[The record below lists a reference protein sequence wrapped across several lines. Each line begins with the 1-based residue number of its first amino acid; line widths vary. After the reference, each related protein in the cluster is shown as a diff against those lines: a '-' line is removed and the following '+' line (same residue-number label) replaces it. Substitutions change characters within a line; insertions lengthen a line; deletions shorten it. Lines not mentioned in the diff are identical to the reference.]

1 MPQLV
6 VEVPWTTCRS
16 ISYSSPRRVLTG
28 RTGDRRRSF
37 SGRRRNPGAEGG
49 RLADT
54 SGGAFAHLHCHSE
67 YSMLDGASRIGDLIS
82 FARDQGMPGLALTDH
97 GVMYGAV
104 KFYKEAKDA
113 GIKPLMGCEVYV
125 TADRNDRSR
134 APYYHLTLIARTAE
148 GYKNLMKLSTC
159 GFLEGFYYKPR
170 VDIEMLRK
178 YGRGIICLSGCLS
191 AEVPTMILEGRSEEA
206 RKLVLQYAEIF
217 DDVYL
222 EMQDHLEIPD
232 QRRVN
237 EGLIRLHAETGLD
250 LVATNDSHYTTRN
263 DARMHDVLLCIG
275 TGKFFNDQN
284 RMRFSGQEFYVKPAE
299 EMAALFPNH
308 PEALENT
315 IKVVES
321 VEDVGIELGKTRLPN
336 FPKPEGCTADQYLRE
351 QCERGLARRYGGRAK
366 SREVLSRLEF
376 ELETIGKMGFAD
388 YFLIV
393 WDFVKYAKDRKI
405 AVGPGRGSAAGSIV
419 AYALEITDLDPL
431 GYSLLFERFLN
442 PDRINMPD
450 VDIDF
455 SVSGRSE
462 VMRYVTDK
470 YGGHEHV
477 AQIIK
482 FGTIGAKAAIRDS
495 GRIYQ
500 YPYSDTDRL
509 AKFIPDKPVGTT
521 LRDVLS
527 PEDGSY
533 VAGEKHPGA
542 AREIIQFVEQDED
555 AKQVL
560 DTAFEIEGFARHA
573 GTHAA
578 GVVISEE
585 PLTDIVPLQRITKD
599 ENSVMV
605 QHPMGDVEALGL
617 LKVDF
622 LGLRNLDVIEETLK
636 IVREATGEE
645 IDTRNIPL
653 DDEKTLKLFAR
664 GDTFGVFQFESS
676 GMQRMLQEVRPD
688 RFDDLVA
695 LNALYRPG
703 PMDYI
708 PNFKRGKHDPESVK
722 YIDPRLKPVLEPTY
736 GVAAYQE
743 QLMEISKSL
752 GGFTPGEA
760 DTLRKAIGKK
770 NVKLLAPLKDKFIEG
785 CSENRVAP
793 EVAEEL
799 WNWMEKAGGYSFN
812 KSHSACYSFLA
823 FQTAYLKAHYPE
835 AYMGALMSS
844 VMNTKDRVPQY
855 VAEARAMGVEVLPP
869 HVNESGHRFTVVGE
883 TIRFGLSAVKNVGGN
898 FVEAVIEAREKDG
911 PFEDIFDFCERVEA
925 SIFNKRT
932 IESLIKCGAFDSMGY
947 SRAALLKVHE
957 KAVEIAQKGS
967 KDAND
972 AQFCMFDAAE
982 LASPRPEI
990 PHVEDDHRGTLEWEK
1005 ETLGLYVS
1013 DHPLRPV
1020 LHKLKKHADTT
1031 VSDLDGCR
1039 DGAVVW
1045 IGGLATSVRRNTT
1058 RKGDVMAMLQLDD
1071 TRGLAEV
1078 MVFPRVYA
1086 KCAPCVREDAILKV
1100 KGRVERKEGIPR
1112 VVALEIE
1119 ELDLQPGLDPVYL
1132 DAEAFVGLSRTY
1144 VREAFSVIA
1153 RYPGDAPLVL
1163 VSNDG
1168 VSEEIICTVE
1178 ESSDL
1183 YAELKQ
1189 LLGLRCINAV
1199 RRAAEQGMERVS

>member
-1 MPQLV
+1 
-6 VEVPWTTCRS
+6 
-16 ISYSSPRRVLTG
+16 
-28 RTGDRRRSF
+28 
-37 SGRRRNPGAEGG
+37 
-49 RLADT
+49 
-54 SGGAFAHLHCHSE
+54 
-67 YSMLDGASRIGDLIS
+67 MLDGASRIKDLIS
-82 FARDQGMPGLALTDH
+82 FAKDQGMPGLALTDH

-148 GYKNLMKLSTC
+148 GYRNLMKLSTC
-159 GFLEGFYYKPR
+159 GFLQGFYYKPR
-170 VDIEMLRK
+170 VDMEMLRRH
-178 YGRGIICLSGCLS
+178 GRGIVCLSGCLS
-191 AEVPTMILEGRSEEA
+191 AEVPTRILEGRPEEA
-206 RKLVLQYAEIF
+206 RKLLLEYGEIF

-222 EMQDHLEIPD
+222 ELQDHGIEQ

-237 EGLIRLHAETGLD
+237 EGLVKLHKDTGIP
-250 LVATNDSHYTTRN
+250 LVAANDSHYTTKH

-275 TGKFFNDQN
+275 TGKFYNDPN
-284 RMRFSGQEFYVKPAE
+284 RMKFSGEEFYVKTAE
-299 EMAALFPNH
+299 EMARIFPDH

-315 IKVVES
+315 IRVVES

-336 FPKPEGCTADQYLRE
+336 FPKPEGYTADQYLRE
-351 QCERGLARRYGGRAK
+351 QCERGLAKRYGELAK
-366 SREVLSRLEF
+366 TNEVLGRLEF
-376 ELETIGKMGFAD
+376 ELETIEKMGFAD

-431 GYSLLFERFLN
+431 EYSLLFERFLN

-470 YGGHEHV
+470 YGGIDHV
-477 AQIIK
+477 AQIIT

-500 YPYSDTDRL
+500 YPYSDTDKL
-509 AKFIPDKPVGTT
+509 AKFIPEKPVGTT
-521 LRDVLS
+521 LRDVLR
-527 PEDGSY
+527 PENGTY
-533 VAGEKHPGA
+533 VAGDKHPGP
-542 AREIIQFVEQDED
+542 AREIIQFVGQDED

-585 PLTDIVPLQRITKD
+585 PLTDIVPLQRVARD
-599 ENSVMV
+599 EGSVMV
-605 QHPMGDVEALGL
+605 QHPMSDVEALGL

-622 LGLRNLDVIEETLK
+622 LGLRNLDVIEETLET
-636 IVREATGEE
+636 IRRSGGEE
-645 IDTRNIPL
+645 PDIRTIPL
-653 DDEKTLKLFAR
+653 DDKKTLKLFAR

-722 YIDPRLKPVLEPTY
+722 YLDLRLKPILEPTY

-770 NVKLLAPLKDKFIEG
+770 NAAMLATLKDKFMAGCAKSGVSTEG
-785 CSENRVAP
+785 
-793 EVAEEL
+793 AEEL

-835 AYMGALMSS
+835 AYMAALMSS

-855 VAEARAMGVEVLPP
+855 VAEARAMKIQVLPP
-869 HVNESGHRFTVVGE
+869 DVNESGRRFTVVGE
-883 TIRFGLSAVKNVGGN
+883 TIRFGLSAVKNVGDSC
-898 FVEAVIEAREKDG
+898 VDSIIAAREEG
-911 PFEDIFDFCERVEA
+911 PFQDIFDFCERVDPKTY
-925 SIFNKRT
+925 NKRT
-932 IESLIKCGAFDSMGY
+932 IESLIKCGAFDNVGP
-947 SRAALLKVHE
+947 SRAAMVAVHA
-957 KAVEIAQKGS
+957 KAVERSTRGLKGAHE
-967 KDAND
+967 D
-972 AQFCMFDAAE
+972 QFSMFDASE
-982 LASPRPEI
+982 LAPPRPEF
-990 PHVEDDHRGTLEWEK
+990 PDVEQDHRTDLEWEK

-1020 LHKLKKHADTT
+1020 LHKLGKHTDTT
-1031 VSDLDGCR
+1031 VSDLEGYK
-1039 DGAVVW
+1039 DGAIVW
-1045 IGGLATSVRRNTT
+1045 VGGLATSVRTNTT
-1058 RKGDVMAMLQLDD
+1058 RKGDMMAMLQLDD

-1078 MVFPRVYA
+1078 MVFPRVYSRYA
-1086 KCAPCVREDAILKV
+1086 GCVREDAVLKV
-1100 KGRVERKEGIPR
+1100 KGKVEMKEGIPR
-1112 VVALEIE
+1112 IVALEME
-1119 ELDLQPGLDPVYL
+1119 ELHLEPGADPVYL
-1132 DAEAFVGLSRTY
+1132 DAGAFVGHPRKAA
-1144 VREAFSVIA
+1144 REAFELL
-1153 RYPGDAPLVL
+1153 RQHPGESPVFL
-1163 VSNDG
+1163 VSGDEML
-1168 VSEEIICTVE
+1168 EEKVASITDT
-1178 ESSDL
+1178 SDL
-1183 YAELKQ
+1183 HAEIKQ
-1189 LLGLRCINAV
+1189 LLGPRCLSYKSP
-1199 RRAAEQGMERVS
+1199 AEGATEREMEQVS

>member
-1 MPQLV
+1 
-6 VEVPWTTCRS
+6 
-16 ISYSSPRRVLTG
+16 
-28 RTGDRRRSF
+28 
-37 SGRRRNPGAEGG
+37 
-49 RLADT
+49 
-54 SGGAFAHLHCHSE
+54 
-67 YSMLDGASRIGDLIS
+67 MLDGASRIGDLIS
-82 FARDQGMPGLALTDH
+82 FAKDQGMPGLALTDH

-104 KFYKEAKDA
+104 KFYKEARAA
-113 GIKPLMGCEVYV
+113 GIKPLVGCEVYV

-134 APYYHLTLIARTAE
+134 VPYYHLTLIARTAE
-148 GYKNLMKLSTC
+148 GYRNLMKLSTC

-170 VDIEMLRK
+170 VDLEMLKK

-191 AEVPTMILEGRSEEA
+191 AEVPTRILEGRPDEA
-206 RKLVLQYAEIF
+206 RRLLLDYAEIF

-222 EMQDHLEIPD
+222 ELQDHGIEQ

-237 EGLIRLHAETGLD
+237 EGLFRLHKETGIP
-250 LVATNDSHYTTRN
+250 LVAANDSHYTTRN

-275 TGKFFNDQN
+275 TGKFYNDPN
-284 RMRFSGQEFYVKPAE
+284 RMKFSGQEFYVKTVE
-299 EMAALFPNH
+299 EMARIFPDH

-315 IKVVES
+315 IRVVES

-336 FPKPEGCTADQYLRE
+336 FPKPEGYTADQYLRE
-351 QCERGLARRYGGRAK
+351 QCQRGLVRRYGGRAK
-366 SREVLSRLEF
+366 SREVLGRLEF
-376 ELETIGKMGFAD
+376 ELQTIEKMGFAD

-431 GYSLLFERFLN
+431 EYSLLFERFLN

-477 AQIIK
+477 AQIIT

-500 YPYSDTDRL
+500 YPYSDTDKL

-521 LRDVLS
+521 LRDVLR
-527 PEDGSY
+527 PENGSY
-533 VAGEKHPGA
+533 VAGDKHPGP
-542 AREIIQFVEQDED
+542 AREIIGFVGQDE
-555 AKQVL
+555 AARQVL

-585 PLTDIVPLQRITKD
+585 PLTDIVPLQRVARD
-599 ENSVMV
+599 EGSVMV
-605 QHPMGDVEALGL
+605 QHPMSDVEALGL

-622 LGLRNLDVIEETLK
+622 LGLRNLDVIEETLET
-636 IVREATGEE
+636 IRRGGGEE
-645 IDTRNIPL
+645 PDIRSIPL

-708 PNFKRGKHDPESVK
+708 PNFKRGKHDPESVE
-722 YIDPRLKPVLEPTY
+722 YLDERLKPILEPTY

-770 NVKLLAPLKDKFIEG
+770 NAAMLATLRDKFMSG
-785 CSENRVAP
+785 CAASGVSADG
-793 EVAEEL
+793 AGEL

-835 AYMGALMSS
+835 AYMAALMSS

-855 VAEARAMGVEVLPP
+855 VAEARAMKIQVLPP
-869 HVNESGHRFTVVGE
+869 DVNESGRRFTVVGE
-883 TIRFGLSAVKNVGGN
+883 TIRFGLSAVKNVGDSC
-898 FVEAVIEAREKDG
+898 VDSIIAARADG
-911 PFEDIFDFCERVEA
+911 PFQDIFDFCERVDPKTY
-925 SIFNKRT
+925 NKRT
-932 IESLIKCGAFDSMGY
+932 LESLIKCGAFDNVGP
-947 SRAALLKVHE
+947 SRAAMVAVHA
-957 KAVEIAQKGS
+957 KAVERSTRGLRGAHE
-967 KDAND
+967 D
-972 AQFCMFDAAE
+972 QFSMFDVSE
-982 LASPRPEI
+982 LTPPRPEF
-990 PHVEDDHRGTLEWEK
+990 PDVEEDQRESLEWEK
-1005 ETLGLYVS
+1005 EALGLYVS

-1020 LHKLKKHADTT
+1020 LHKLKKHTDTT
-1031 VSDLDGCR
+1031 VSDLER
-1039 DGAVVW
+1039 YKDGAIVW
-1045 IGGLATSVRRNTT
+1045 VGGLATSVRTNTT
-1058 RKGDVMAMLQLDD
+1058 RKGDMMAMLQLDD
-1071 TRGLAEV
+1071 TRGFAEV

-1086 KCAPCVREDAILKV
+1086 KCSACVREDAVLKV
-1100 KGRVERKEGIPR
+1100 KGKVEMKEGIPR
-1112 VVALEIE
+1112 IVALEME
-1119 ELDLQPGLDPVYL
+1119 ELHLEPGADPVYL
-1132 DAEAFVGLSRTY
+1132 DAGTFVGRSRN
-1144 VREAFSVIA
+1144 VAREAFELLL
-1153 RYPGDAPLVL
+1153 RNPGESPIFL
-1163 VSNDG
+1163 VSG
-1168 VSEEIICTVE
+1168 GEMLEEKIGHITD
-1178 ESSDL
+1178 SSDL
-1183 YAELKQ
+1183 HAELKR
-1189 LLGLRCINAV
+1189 LLGPRCLSYTSP
-1199 RRAAEQGMERVS
+1199 AEPPMEHVS

>member
-1 MPQLV
+1 
-6 VEVPWTTCRS
+6 
-16 ISYSSPRRVLTG
+16 
-28 RTGDRRRSF
+28 
-37 SGRRRNPGAEGG
+37 
-49 RLADT
+49 LAAT

-67 YSMLDGASRIGDLIS
+67 YSMLDGASRIKDLIS
-82 FARDQGMPGLALTDH
+82 FAKDQNMPGLALTDH

-104 KFYKEAKDA
+104 KFYRAARDA

-148 GYKNLMKLSTC
+148 GYRNLMKLSTC
-159 GFLEGFYYKPR
+159 GFLQGFYYKPR
-170 VDIEMLRK
+170 VDMEMLK
-178 YGRGIICLSGCLS
+178 KHGRGIICLSGCLS
-191 AEVPTMILEGRSEEA
+191 AEVPVRILEGRPDEA
-206 RKLVLQYAEIF
+206 RRLLTQYQEIF
-217 DDVYL
+217 DAVYL
-222 EMQDHLEIPD
+222 ELQDHGIEQ

-237 EGLIRLHAETGLD
+237 EGLIKLHKETD
-250 LVATNDSHYTTRN
+250 IPLVATNDSHYTTRN
-263 DARMHDVLLCIG
+263 DARMHDALLCIG
-275 TGKFFNDQN
+275 TGKFLNDPN
-284 RMRFSGQEFYVKPAE
+284 RMKFTGEEFYVKPVE
-299 EMAALFPNH
+299 EMSRLFPDH

-315 IKVVES
+315 VKVVET

-336 FPKPEGCTADQYLRE
+336 FPKPEGYTADEYLRE
-351 QCERGLARRYGGRAK
+351 QCERGLARRYGERAK
-366 SREVLSRLEF
+366 RQEVRRRLEF

-431 GYSLLFERFLN
+431 QYSLLFERFLN

-477 AQIIK
+477 AQIIT

-500 YPYSDTDRL
+500 YPYSDTDKL

-521 LRDVLS
+521 LRDVLRQ
-527 PEDGSY
+527 ENGSY
-533 VAGEKHPGA
+533 VPGEKHPGA
-542 AREIIQFVEQDED
+542 AREIIQFVQQDEA

-585 PLTDIVPLQRITKD
+585 PLTEIVPLQAVKKASVKSDPMAGEED
-599 ENSVMV
+599 EQLAVMV
-605 QHPMGDVEALGL
+605 QHPMSDVEALGL

-622 LGLRNLDVIEETLK
+622 LGLRNLDVIEETLET
-636 IVREATGEE
+636 IRRSGGEE
-645 IDTRNIPL
+645 PDIRTISL
-653 DDEKTLKLFAR
+653 DDEETLKLFAR

-722 YIDPRLKPVLEPTY
+722 YLDERLKPILEPTY

-743 QLMEISKSL
+743 QLMEISKTL

-770 NVKLLAPLKDKFIEG
+770 NAAMLATLKDKFMQG
-785 CSENRVAP
+785 CAASGVSAAG
-793 EVAEEL
+793 AEEL

-835 AYMGALMSS
+835 AYMAALMSS

-855 VAEARAMGVEVLPP
+855 VAEARAMKIEVLPP
-869 HVNESGHRFTVVGE
+869 DVNESGRRFTAVGE
-883 TIRFGLSAVKNVGGN
+883 TIRFGLSAVKNVGDSC
-898 FVEAVIEAREKDG
+898 VDSIIAAREEGG
-911 PFEDIFDFCERVEA
+911 PFADIFDFCERVD
-925 SIFNKRT
+925 SRTYNKRT
-932 IESLIKCGAFDSMGY
+932 LESLIKCGAFDNVGP
-947 SRAALLKVHE
+947 SRAAMVAVHA
-957 KAVEIAQKGS
+957 KAVERSTRGLKGAS
-967 KDAND
+967 ED
-972 AQFCMFDAAE
+972 QFSMFEASE
-982 LASPRPEI
+982 LTPPKPEF
-990 PHVEDDHRGTLEWEK
+990 PDVEEDHRQGLEWEK

-1020 LHKLKKHADTT
+1020 LHKLRKHIDTT
-1031 VSDLDGCR
+1031 VSELEGYR

-1045 IGGLATSVRRNTT
+1045 VGGLATSVRTNTT
-1058 RKGDVMAMLQLDD
+1058 RKGDMMAMLQLDD

-1086 KCAPCVREDAILKV
+1086 KCSGCVREDAVLKV
-1100 KGRVERKEGIPR
+1100 KGKVEMKEGIPR
-1112 VVALEIE
+1112 IVALEME
-1119 ELDLQPGLDPVYL
+1119 ELHLEPGPDPVYL
-1132 DAEAFVGLSRTY
+1132 DAGAFVGLSRK
-1144 VREAFSVIA
+1144 VAHEAFDLL
-1153 RYPGDAPLVL
+1153 RRHPGESPVFL
-1163 VSNDG
+1163 VSGNGLLEEKIGTIGDS
-1168 VSEEIICTVE
+1168 SE
-1178 ESSDL
+1178 L
-1183 YAELKQ
+1183 HAELKQ
-1189 LLGLRCINAV
+1189 LLGPRCLTYASP
-1199 RRAAEQGMERVS
+1199 AAEPEMERVS

>member
-1 MPQLV
+1 
-6 VEVPWTTCRS
+6 
-16 ISYSSPRRVLTG
+16 
-28 RTGDRRRSF
+28 
-37 SGRRRNPGAEGG
+37 
-49 RLADT
+49 
-54 SGGAFAHLHCHSE
+54 
-67 YSMLDGASRIGDLIS
+67 MLDGASRIGDLIS
-82 FARDQGMPGLALTDH
+82 FAKDQGMPGLALTDH

-148 GYKNLMKLSTC
+148 GYRNLMKLSTC

-170 VDIEMLRK
+170 VDMEMLRK

-191 AEVPTMILEGRSEEA
+191 AEVPTRILEGRPDEA
-206 RKLVLQYAEIF
+206 RRLVLEYAEIF

-237 EGLIRLHAETGLD
+237 EGLIRLHEETGLD

-263 DARMHDVLLCIG
+263 DAKMHDVLLCIG

-284 RMRFSGQEFYVKPAE
+284 RMKFSGQEFYVKPAE
-299 EMAALFPNH
+299 EMAALFPEH
-308 PEALENT
+308 PEAVENT
-315 IKVVES
+315 IKVVAS

-336 FPKPEGCTADQYLRE
+336 FPKPEGYTADQYLRE

-366 SREVLSRLEF
+366 SREVLGRLEF
-376 ELETIGKMGFAD
+376 ELETIEKMGFAD

-431 GYSLLFERFLN
+431 QYSLLFERFLN
-442 PDRINMPD
+442 PDRVNMPD

-477 AQIIK
+477 AQIIT

-500 YPYSDTDRL
+500 YPYSDTDKL

-521 LRDVLS
+521 LRDVLR
-527 PEDGSY
+527 PENGSY
-533 VAGEKHPGA
+533 VAGDKHPGP
-542 AREIIQFVEQDED
+542 AREIIKFVGQDEA

-585 PLTDIVPLQRITKD
+585 PLTDIVPLQFTKTRGASVDD
-599 ENSVMV
+599 EEELPVMV
-605 QHPMGDVEALGL
+605 QHPMADVEALGL

-636 IVREATGEE
+636 TIRRGGGEE
-645 IDTRNIPL
+645 PDIRSIPL

-676 GMQRMLQEVRPD
+676 GMQRMLQEVGPD

-722 YIDPRLKPVLEPTY
+722 YLDERLKPILEPTY

-743 QLMEISKSL
+743 QLMEISKSV

-770 NVKLLAPLKDKFIEG
+770 NAAMLATLRDKFMAG
-785 CSENRVAP
+785 CAASGVSADG
-793 EVAEEL
+793 AEEL

-812 KSHSACYSFLA
+812 KSHSACYTFLA
-823 FQTAYLKAHYPE
+823 FQTAYLKAHYPQ
-835 AYMGALMSS
+835 AYMAALMSS

-855 VAEARAMGVEVLPP
+855 VAEARAMKIQVLPP
-869 HVNESGHRFTVVGE
+869 DVNESGRRFTVVGE
-883 TIRFGLSAVKNVGGN
+883 TIRFGLSAVKNVGDSC
-898 FVEAVIEAREKDG
+898 VDSIIAAREEEG
-911 PFEDIFDFCERVEA
+911 PFQDIFDFCER
-925 SIFNKRT
+925 IDPKTYNKRT
-932 IESLIKCGAFDSMGY
+932 LESLIKCGAFDNVGP
-947 SRAALLKVHE
+947 SRAAMVAVHA
-957 KAVEIAQKGS
+957 KAVERSTRGS
-967 KDAND
+967 KGAHED
-972 AQFCMFDAAE
+972 QFSMFDASEFAP
-982 LASPRPEI
+982 PRPEF
-990 PHVEDDHRGTLEWEK
+990 PDVEEDHRESLEWEK
-1005 ETLGLYVS
+1005 EALGLYVS

-1020 LHKLKKHADTT
+1020 LHKLEKHTDTT
-1031 VSDLDGCR
+1031 VSDLEGYK
-1039 DGAVVW
+1039 DGAIVSV
-1045 IGGLATSVRRNTT
+1045 GGLATSVRTNTT
-1058 RKGDVMAMLQLDD
+1058 RKGDMMAMLQLDD
-1071 TRGLAEV
+1071 TRGFAEV
-1078 MVFPRVYA
+1078 MIFPRVYA
-1086 KCAPCVREDAILKV
+1086 KCSACVREDAVLKV
-1100 KGRVERKEGIPR
+1100 KGKVEMKEGIPR
-1112 VVALEIE
+1112 IVALEME
-1119 ELDLQPGLDPVYL
+1119 ELHLEPGADPIYL
-1132 DAEAFVGLSRTY
+1132 DAGAFVGHPQK
-1144 VREAFSVIA
+1144 VAREAFELLLRHPGESPIFLVA
-1153 RYPGDAPLVL
+1153 GDAMM
-1163 VSNDG
+1163 
-1168 VSEEIICTVE
+1168 EEKIGDITD
-1178 ESSDL
+1178 SSDL
-1183 YAELKQ
+1183 HAELKQ
-1189 LLGLRCINAV
+1189 LLGPRCLSYTSP
-1199 RRAAEQGMERVS
+1199 AEPKMEQVS

>member
-1 MPQLV
+1 MAV
-6 VEVPWTTCRS
+6 S
-16 ISYSSPRRVLTG
+16 
-28 RTGDRRRSF
+28 
-37 SGRRRNPGAEGG
+37 
-49 RLADT
+49 

-67 YSMLDGASRIGDLIS
+67 YSMLDGASRIKDLIS
-82 FARDQGMPGLALTDH
+82 FAKDQGMPGLALTDH

-148 GYKNLMKLSTC
+148 GYRNLMKLSTC
-159 GFLEGFYYKPR
+159 GFLQGFYYKPR
-170 VDIEMLRK
+170 VDMEMLRRH
-178 YGRGIICLSGCLS
+178 GRGIVCLSGCLS
-191 AEVPTMILEGRSEEA
+191 AEVPTRILEGRPEEA
-206 RKLVLQYAEIF
+206 RKLLLEYGEIF

-222 EMQDHLEIPD
+222 ELQDHGIEQ

-237 EGLIRLHAETGLD
+237 EGLVKLHKDTGIP
-250 LVATNDSHYTTRN
+250 LVAANDSHYTTKH

-275 TGKFFNDQN
+275 TGKFYNDPN
-284 RMRFSGQEFYVKPAE
+284 RMKFSGEEFYVKTAE
-299 EMAALFPNH
+299 EMARIFPDH

-315 IKVVES
+315 IRVVES

-336 FPKPEGCTADQYLRE
+336 FPKPEGYTADQYLRE
-351 QCERGLARRYGGRAK
+351 QCERGLAKRYGELAK
-366 SREVLSRLEF
+366 TNEVLGRLEF
-376 ELETIGKMGFAD
+376 ELETIEKMGFAD

-431 GYSLLFERFLN
+431 EYSLLFERFLN

-470 YGGHEHV
+470 YGGIDHV
-477 AQIIK
+477 AQIIT

-500 YPYSDTDRL
+500 YPYSDTDKL
-509 AKFIPDKPVGTT
+509 AKFIPEKPVGTT
-521 LRDVLS
+521 LRDVLR
-527 PEDGSY
+527 PENGTY
-533 VAGEKHPGA
+533 VAGDKHPGP
-542 AREIIQFVEQDED
+542 AREIIQFVGQDED

-585 PLTDIVPLQRITKD
+585 PLTDIVPLQRVARD
-599 ENSVMV
+599 EGSVMV
-605 QHPMGDVEALGL
+605 QHPMSDVEALGL

-622 LGLRNLDVIEETLK
+622 LGLRNLDVIEETLET
-636 IVREATGEE
+636 IRRSGGEE
-645 IDTRNIPL
+645 PDIRTIPL
-653 DDEKTLKLFAR
+653 DDKKTLKLFAR

-722 YIDPRLKPVLEPTY
+722 YLDLRLKPILEPTY

-770 NVKLLAPLKDKFIEG
+770 NAAMLATLKDKFMAGCAKSGVSTEG
-785 CSENRVAP
+785 
-793 EVAEEL
+793 AEEL

-835 AYMGALMSS
+835 AYMAALMSS

-855 VAEARAMGVEVLPP
+855 VAEARAMKIQVLPP
-869 HVNESGHRFTVVGE
+869 DVNESGRRFTVVGE
-883 TIRFGLSAVKNVGGN
+883 TIRFGLSAVKNVGDSC
-898 FVEAVIEAREKDG
+898 VDSIIAAREEG
-911 PFEDIFDFCERVEA
+911 PFQDIFDFCERVDPKTY
-925 SIFNKRT
+925 NKRT
-932 IESLIKCGAFDSMGY
+932 IESLIKCGAFDNVGP
-947 SRAALLKVHE
+947 SRAAMVAVHA
-957 KAVEIAQKGS
+957 KAVERSTRGLKGAHE
-967 KDAND
+967 D
-972 AQFCMFDAAE
+972 QFSMFDASE
-982 LASPRPEI
+982 LAPPRPEF
-990 PHVEDDHRGTLEWEK
+990 PDVEQDHRTDLEWEK

-1020 LHKLKKHADTT
+1020 LHKLGKHTDTT
-1031 VSDLDGCR
+1031 VSDLEGYK
-1039 DGAVVW
+1039 DGAIVW
-1045 IGGLATSVRRNTT
+1045 VGGLATSVRTNTT
-1058 RKGDVMAMLQLDD
+1058 RKGDMMAMLQLDD

-1078 MVFPRVYA
+1078 MVFPRVYSRYA
-1086 KCAPCVREDAILKV
+1086 GCVREDAVLKV
-1100 KGRVERKEGIPR
+1100 KGKVEMKEGIPR
-1112 VVALEIE
+1112 IVALEME
-1119 ELDLQPGLDPVYL
+1119 ELHLEPGADPVYL
-1132 DAEAFVGLSRTY
+1132 DAGAFVGHPRKAA
-1144 VREAFSVIA
+1144 REAFELL
-1153 RYPGDAPLVL
+1153 RQHPGESPVFL
-1163 VSNDG
+1163 VSGDEML
-1168 VSEEIICTVE
+1168 EEKVASITDT
-1178 ESSDL
+1178 SDL
-1183 YAELKQ
+1183 HAEIKQ
-1189 LLGLRCINAV
+1189 LLGPRCLSYKSP
-1199 RRAAEQGMERVS
+1199 AEGATEREMEQVS

>member
-1 MPQLV
+1 
-6 VEVPWTTCRS
+6 
-16 ISYSSPRRVLTG
+16 
-28 RTGDRRRSF
+28 
-37 SGRRRNPGAEGG
+37 
-49 RLADT
+49 LAVS

-67 YSMLDGASRIGDLIS
+67 YSMLDGASRIKDLIA
-82 FARDQGMPGLALTDH
+82 FAKEQGMPALALTDH

-104 KFYKEAKDA
+104 KFYKGAKDA

-125 TADRNDRSR
+125 TADRHDRSR

-148 GYKNLMKLSTC
+148 GYRNLMKLSTC
-159 GFLEGFYYKPR
+159 GFLQGFYYKPR
-170 VDIEMLRK
+170 VDMEMLREH
-178 YGRGIICLSGCLS
+178 GRGIICLSGCLS
-191 AEVPTMILEGRSEEA
+191 AEVPTRILEGRPDEA
-206 RKLVLQYAEIF
+206 RRLLLEYSEIF
-217 DDVYL
+217 DGVYL
-222 EMQDHLEIPD
+222 EMQDHGIEE

-237 EGLIRLHAETGLD
+237 EGLIRLNKETGIA
-250 LVATNDSHYTTRN
+250 LVAANDSHYTTRN
-263 DARMHDVLLCIG
+263 DAKMHDVLLCIG
-275 TGKFFNDQN
+275 TGKFFNDPR
-284 RMRFSGQEFYVKPAE
+284 RMKFSGEEFYVKTVE
-299 EMAALFPNH
+299 EMARIFPDH

-315 IKVVES
+315 IKVVET
-321 VEDVGIELGKTRLPN
+321 VEDVGIELDKTRLPN
-336 FPKPEGCTADQYLRE
+336 FPKPEGYTADQYLRE
-351 QCERGLARRYGGRAK
+351 QCERGLVRRYGGRA
-366 SREVLSRLEF
+366 RTQEVRRRLEF

-431 GYSLLFERFLN
+431 QYSLLFERFLN

-455 SVSGRSE
+455 SVAGRSE

-477 AQIIK
+477 AQIIT

-500 YPYSDTDRL
+500 YPYSDTDKL
-509 AKFIPDKPVGTT
+509 AKFIPEKPVGTT
-521 LRDVLS
+521 LRDVLR
-527 PEDGSY
+527 PENGSY
-533 VAGEKHPGA
+533 VAGEKHPGP
-542 AREIIQFVEQDED
+542 AREIMQFVARDEA

-585 PLTDIVPLQRITKD
+585 PLTDIVPLQRVARD
-599 ENSVMV
+599 ETSVMV
-605 QHPMGDVEALGL
+605 QHPMSDVEALGL

-622 LGLRNLDVIEETLK
+622 LGLRNLDVIEETQK
-636 IVREATGEE
+636 TIREYGGEE
-645 IDTRNIPL
+645 PDIRSIPL
-653 DDEKTLKLFAR
+653 DDEKTLRLFAR

-722 YIDPRLKPVLEPTY
+722 YLDERLKPILEPTY

-743 QLMEISKSL
+743 QLMEISKTL
-752 GGFTPGEA
+752 GGLTPGEA

-770 NVKLLAPLKDKFIEG
+770 NARMLATLHDKFMAG
-785 CSENRVAP
+785 CAASGVSTDG
-793 EVAEEL
+793 AEEL

-835 AYMGALMSS
+835 AYMAALISS

-855 VAEARAMGVEVLPP
+855 VAEARAMKIEVLPP
-869 HVNESGHRFTVVGE
+869 DVNESGRRFTVVGK
-883 TIRFGLSAVKNVGGN
+883 TIRFGLSAVKNVGDSC
-898 FVEAVIEAREKDG
+898 VDSIIAAREEDG
-911 PFEDIFDFCERVEA
+911 PFEDIFDFCERVD
-925 SIFNKRT
+925 SRTYNKRT
-932 IESLIKCGAFDSMGY
+932 LESLIKCGAFDNVGP
-947 SRAALLKVHE
+947 SRAAMVAVHA
-957 KAVEIAQKGS
+957 KAVERSTSGLKGAS
-967 KDAND
+967 ED
-972 AQFCMFDAAE
+972 QFSMFDAAE
-982 LASPRPEI
+982 LAPPKPEFPEI
-990 PHVEDDHRGTLEWEK
+990 EEDKRTDLEWEK
-1005 ETLGLYVS
+1005 ESLGLYVS

-1020 LHKLKKHADTT
+1020 LHKLKKHTDTT
-1031 VSDLDGCR
+1031 VSELESQR

-1045 IGGLATSVRRNTT
+1045 VGGLATSVRTNTT
-1058 RKGDVMAMLQLDD
+1058 RKGDMMAMLQLDD

-1086 KCAPCVREDAILKV
+1086 KCANCVREDAVLKV
-1100 KGRVERKEGIPR
+1100 KGKVEMKEGIPR
-1112 VVALEIE
+1112 IVALEME
-1119 ELDLQPGLDPVYL
+1119 ELHLEPGADPVYL
-1132 DAEAFVGLSRTY
+1132 DAGAFVGLSR
-1144 VREAFSVIA
+1144 EAA
-1153 RYPGDAPLVL
+1153 RRAFGLLRRHPGESPLFL
-1163 VSNDG
+1163 LSRDG
-1168 VSEEIICTVE
+1168 VLQEKIGGIADT
-1178 ESSDL
+1178 SDL
-1183 YAELKQ
+1183 HAELKRI
-1189 LLGLRCINAV
+1189 LGPKCLSYTSPTQPEM
-1199 RRAAEQGMERVS
+1199 EQVS

>member
-1 MPQLV
+1 
-6 VEVPWTTCRS
+6 
-16 ISYSSPRRVLTG
+16 
-28 RTGDRRRSF
+28 
-37 SGRRRNPGAEGG
+37 
-49 RLADT
+49 LAVG
-54 SGGAFAHLHCHSE
+54 SGAFAHLHCHSE
-67 YSMLDGASRIGDLIS
+67 YSMLDGASRIKDLIA
-82 FARDQGMPGLALTDH
+82 FAKDQGMPGLALTDH

-104 KFYKEAKDA
+104 KFYKEATNA
-113 GIKPLMGCEVYV
+113 GIKPLLGCEVYV

-134 APYYHLTLIARTAE
+134 APYYHLTLLARTAE
-148 GYKNLMKLSTC
+148 GYRNLMKLSTC

-170 VDIEMLRK
+170 VDMEMLRK

-191 AEVPTMILEGRSEEA
+191 AEVPTRILEGRPDEA
-206 RKLVLQYAEIF
+206 RRILLEYAGIF

-222 EMQDHLEIPD
+222 EMQDHGIEQ

-237 EGLIRLHAETGLD
+237 EGVVKLHKETGIP
-250 LVATNDSHYTTRN
+250 LVAANDSHYTTRN

-275 TGKFFNDQN
+275 TGKFYNDPK
-284 RMRFSGQEFYVKPAE
+284 RMKFSGEEFYVKTVD
-299 EMAALFPNH
+299 EMARIFPDH

-315 IKVVES
+315 IKVVET

-336 FPKPEGCTADQYLRE
+336 FPKPQGYTADQYLRE
-351 QCERGLARRYGGRAK
+351 QCERGLARRYGDRAG
-366 SREVLSRLEF
+366 SEEVQRRLEF

-393 WDFVKYAKDRKI
+393 WDFVKYAKDKKI

-431 GYSLLFERFLN
+431 QYSLLFERFLN

-477 AQIIK
+477 AQIIT

-500 YPYSDTDRL
+500 YPYSDTDKL
-509 AKFIPDKPVGTT
+509 AKFIPEKPVGTT
-521 LRDVLS
+521 LRDVLL
-527 PEDGSY
+527 PENGSY
-533 VAGEKHPGA
+533 VAGDKHPGP
-542 AREIIQFVEQDED
+542 AREIIQFVGQNEA

-585 PLTDIVPLQRITKD
+585 PLTDIVPLQRVARD
-599 ENSVMV
+599 EGSVMV
-605 QHPMGDVEALGL
+605 QHPMSDVEALGL

-622 LGLRNLDVIEETLK
+622 LGLRNLDVIEETLET
-636 IVREATGEE
+636 IRASGGEE
-645 IDTRNIPL
+645 PDIRTIPL
-653 DDEKTLKLFAR
+653 DDEKTLRLFAR

-722 YIDPRLKPVLEPTY
+722 YLDERLKPILEPTY

-743 QLMEISKSL
+743 QLMEISKTL

-770 NVKLLAPLKDKFIEG
+770 NAAMLATLKDKFMAGCAASGVSTEG
-785 CSENRVAP
+785 
-793 EVAEEL
+793 AEEL

-823 FQTAYLKAHYPE
+823 FQTAYLKAHYPK
-835 AYMGALMSS
+835 AYMAALMSS

-855 VAEARAMGVEVLPP
+855 VAEARAMKIKVLPP
-869 HVNESGHRFTVVGE
+869 DVNESGRRFTVVGD
-883 TIRFGLSAVKNVGGN
+883 TIRFGLSAVKNVGDSC
-898 FVEAVIEAREKDG
+898 VDSIIAAREEG
-911 PFEDIFDFCERVEA
+911 PFEDMFDFCERVD
-925 SIFNKRT
+925 SKTYNKRT
-932 IESLIKCGAFDSMGY
+932 LESLIKCGAFDNAGP
-947 SRAALLKVHE
+947 SRAAMVEVHA
-957 KAVEIAQKGS
+957 KAVERSTRGLKGAS
-967 KDAND
+967 ED
-972 AQFCMFDAAE
+972 QFSMFDASE
-982 LASPRPEI
+982 LKPPKPEF
-990 PHVEDDHRGTLEWEK
+990 PDLDDDNRMSLEWEK

-1020 LHKLKKHADTT
+1020 LHKLKKHTDTT
-1031 VSDLDGCR
+1031 VSELEGSR
-1039 DGAVVW
+1039 DGAIVW
-1045 IGGLATSVRRNTT
+1045 VGGLATSVRTNTT
-1058 RKGDVMAMLQLDD
+1058 RKGDMMAMLQLDD

-1086 KCAPCVREDAILKV
+1086 KCANCVREDAVLKV
-1100 KGRVERKEGIPR
+1100 KGKVEMKEGIPR
-1112 VVALEIE
+1112 IVALEME
-1119 ELDLQPGLDPVYL
+1119 ELHLEPGADPLYL
-1132 DAEAFVGLSRTY
+1132 DAGAFVGRSRE
-1144 VREAFSVIA
+1144 VAQAAFELLRRHPGETPLFLVTGDGLLEEKIGGIA
-1153 RYPGDAPLVL
+1153 D
-1163 VSNDG
+1163 
-1168 VSEEIICTVE
+1168 T
-1178 ESSDL
+1178 SDL
-1183 YAELKQ
+1183 HAELKQ
-1189 LLGLRCINAV
+1189 LLGPRCITYTSPVPGAQEPEM
-1199 RRAAEQGMERVS
+1199 EQVS

>member
-1 MPQLV
+1 
-6 VEVPWTTCRS
+6 
-16 ISYSSPRRVLTG
+16 
-28 RTGDRRRSF
+28 
-37 SGRRRNPGAEGG
+37 
-49 RLADT
+49 LAVG
-54 SGGAFAHLHCHSE
+54 SGAFAHLHCHSE
-67 YSMLDGASRIGDLIS
+67 YSMLDGASRIRDLIS
-82 FARDQGMPGLALTDH
+82 FAKDQGMPGLALTDH

-104 KFYKEAKDA
+104 KFYKEATNA
-113 GIKPLMGCEVYV
+113 GIKPLLGCEVYV

-148 GYKNLMKLSTC
+148 GYRNLMKLSTC

-170 VDIEMLRK
+170 VDMEMLRK

-191 AEVPTMILEGRSEEA
+191 AEVPTRILEGRPDEA
-206 RKLVLQYAEIF
+206 RRILLEYAEIF

-222 EMQDHLEIPD
+222 EMQDHGIEQ

-237 EGLIRLHAETGLD
+237 EGVVKLHKETGIP
-250 LVATNDSHYTTRN
+250 LVAANDSHYTTRN

-275 TGKFFNDQN
+275 TGKFYNDPK
-284 RMRFSGQEFYVKPAE
+284 RMKFSGEEFYVKTVE
-299 EMAALFPNH
+299 EMARIFPDH

-315 IKVVES
+315 IKVVET

-336 FPKPEGCTADQYLRE
+336 FPKPRGYTADQYLRE
-351 QCERGLARRYGGRAK
+351 QCERGLAMRYGDRAG
-366 SREVLSRLEF
+366 SEEVRRRLEF

-431 GYSLLFERFLN
+431 QYSLLFERFLN

-477 AQIIK
+477 AQIIT

-500 YPYSDTDRL
+500 YPYSDTDKL
-509 AKFIPDKPVGTT
+509 AKFIPEKPVGTT
-521 LRDVLS
+521 LRDVLL
-527 PEDGSY
+527 PENGSY
-533 VAGEKHPGA
+533 VAGEKHPGP
-542 AREIIQFVEQDED
+542 AREIIEFVGQNEA

-585 PLTDIVPLQRITKD
+585 PLTDIVPLQRVARD
-599 ENSVMV
+599 EGSVMV
-605 QHPMGDVEALGL
+605 QHPMSDVEALGL

-622 LGLRNLDVIEETLK
+622 LGLRNLDVIEETLET
-636 IVREATGEE
+636 IRAAGGGEPD
-645 IDTRNIPL
+645 IRTIPL

-722 YIDPRLKPVLEPTY
+722 YLDERLKPILEPTY

-743 QLMEISKSL
+743 QLMEISKTL

-770 NVKLLAPLKDKFIEG
+770 NAAMLATLKDKFMAGCAANGVSTEG
-785 CSENRVAP
+785 
-793 EVAEEL
+793 AEEL

-835 AYMGALMSS
+835 AYMAALMSS

-855 VAEARAMGVEVLPP
+855 VAEARAMKIRVLPP
-869 HVNESGHRFTVVGE
+869 EVNESGRRFTVVGD
-883 TIRFGLSAVKNVGGN
+883 TIRFGLSAVKNVGDSC
-898 FVEAVIEAREKDG
+898 VDSIIAAREDG
-911 PFEDIFDFCERVEA
+911 PFEDIFDFCERVD
-925 SIFNKRT
+925 SKTYNKRT
-932 IESLIKCGAFDSMGY
+932 LESLIKCGAFDNEGP
-947 SRAALLKVHE
+947 SRAAMLEVHA
-957 KAVEIAQKGS
+957 KAVERSTRGLKGAS
-967 KDAND
+967 ED
-972 AQFCMFDAAE
+972 QFSMFDASE
-982 LASPRPEI
+982 LTPPKPEF
-990 PHVEDDHRGTLEWEK
+990 PDVEDDNRRSLEWEK

-1020 LHKLKKHADTT
+1020 LHKLKKHTDTT
-1031 VSDLDGCR
+1031 VSELEGSR
-1039 DGAVVW
+1039 DGAIVW
-1045 IGGLATSVRRNTT
+1045 VGGLATSVRTNTT
-1058 RKGDVMAMLQLDD
+1058 RKGDMMAMLQLDD

-1086 KCAPCVREDAILKV
+1086 KCANCVREDAVLKV
-1100 KGRVERKEGIPR
+1100 KGKVEMKEGVPR
-1112 VVALEIE
+1112 IVALEME
-1119 ELDLQPGLDPVYL
+1119 ELHLEPGADPLYL
-1132 DAEAFVGLSRTY
+1132 DAGAFVGLSRQAAQ
-1144 VREAFSVIA
+1144 EAFGLLR
-1153 RYPGDAPLVL
+1153 RYPGESPLFL
-1163 VSNDG
+1163 VSDDG
-1168 VSEEIICTVE
+1168 MLEEEIGGIADT
-1178 ESSDL
+1178 SDL
-1183 YAELKQ
+1183 HAELKQ
-1189 LLGLRCINAV
+1189 LLGPRCLTYTSP
-1199 RRAAEQGMERVS
+1199 AAAAQEPEMEQVS

>member
-1 MPQLV
+1 
-6 VEVPWTTCRS
+6 
-16 ISYSSPRRVLTG
+16 
-28 RTGDRRRSF
+28 
-37 SGRRRNPGAEGG
+37 
-49 RLADT
+49 
-54 SGGAFAHLHCHSE
+54 
-67 YSMLDGASRIGDLIS
+67 MLDGASRIKDLIS
-82 FARDQGMPGLALTDH
+82 FAKEQGMPGLALTDH

-104 KFYKEAKDA
+104 KFYRAAKDA

-148 GYKNLMKLSTC
+148 GYRNLMKLSTC

-170 VDIEMLRK
+170 VDMEMLRK
-178 YGRGIICLSGCLS
+178 HGRGIICLSGCLS
-191 AEVPTMILEGRSEEA
+191 AEVPVRILEGRPDEA
-206 RKLVLQYAEIF
+206 RRLLLQYEEIF
-217 DDVYL
+217 DAVYL
-222 EMQDHLEIPD
+222 EMQDHGIED

-237 EGLIRLHAETGLD
+237 EGLIRLHKETGIP
-250 LVATNDSHYTTRN
+250 LVAANDSHYTTRN
-263 DARMHDVLLCIG
+263 DAKMHDVLLCIG
-275 TGKFFNDQN
+275 TGKFYNDPK
-284 RMRFSGQEFYVKPAE
+284 RMKFSGEEFYVKSVE
-299 EMAALFPNH
+299 EMARIFPDH

-315 IKVVES
+315 IKVVET

-336 FPKPEGCTADQYLRE
+336 FPKPEGYTADQYLRE
-351 QCERGLARRYGGRAK
+351 QCERGLISRYGTRAR
-366 SREVLSRLEF
+366 SPEVRRRLEF

-431 GYSLLFERFLN
+431 QYSLLFERFLN

-462 VMRYVTDK
+462 VMKYVTDK

-477 AQIIK
+477 AQIIT

-500 YPYSDTDRL
+500 YPYSDTDKL

-521 LRDVLS
+521 LRDVLR
-527 PEDGSY
+527 PENGSY
-533 VAGEKHPGA
+533 VPGEKHPGA
-542 AREIIQFVEQDED
+542 AREIIKFVEQDEA

-585 PLTDIVPLQRITKD
+585 PLTDIVPLQRVAKD
-599 ENSVMV
+599 EGSVMV
-605 QHPMGDVEALGL
+605 QHPMSDVEALGL

-622 LGLRNLDVIEETLK
+622 LGLRNLDVIEETLET
-636 IVREATGEE
+636 IRRSGAEE
-645 IDTRNIPL
+645 PDIRTIPL
-653 DDEKTLKLFAR
+653 DDEKTLRLFSR

-708 PNFKRGKHDPESVK
+708 PNFKRGKHDPESVE
-722 YIDPRLKPVLEPTY
+722 YLDERLKPILEPTY

-743 QLMEISKSL
+743 QLMEISKTL

-770 NVKLLAPLKDKFIEG
+770 NAAMLATLKDKFMAG
-785 CSENRVAP
+785 CAANGVSTDG
-793 EVAEEL
+793 AEEL

-835 AYMGALMSS
+835 AYMAALMSS

-855 VAEARAMGVEVLPP
+855 VAEARAMKIEVLPP
-869 HVNESGHRFTVVGE
+869 DVNESGRRFTAVGE
-883 TIRFGLSAVKNVGGN
+883 TIRFGLSAVKNVGDSC
-898 FVEAVIEAREKDG
+898 VDSIIAAREEGG
-911 PFEDIFDFCERVEA
+911 PFEDIFDFCERVD
-925 SIFNKRT
+925 SKTYNKRT
-932 IESLIKCGAFDSMGY
+932 LESLIKCGAFDNVGP
-947 SRAALLKVHE
+947 SRAAMVAVHA
-957 KAVEIAQKGS
+957 KAVERSTRGLKGAS
-967 KDAND
+967 ED
-972 AQFCMFDAAE
+972 QFSMFDASE
-982 LASPRPEI
+982 LTPPKPEF
-990 PHVEDDHRGTLEWEK
+990 PDVEEDHRQGLEWEK

-1020 LHKLKKHADTT
+1020 LHKLRKHIDTT
-1031 VSDLDGCR
+1031 VSELEGCR

-1045 IGGLATSVRRNTT
+1045 VGGLATSVRTNTT
-1058 RKGDVMAMLQLDD
+1058 RKGDMMAMLQLDD

-1086 KCAPCVREDAILKV
+1086 KCSGCVREDAVLKV
-1100 KGRVERKEGIPR
+1100 KGKVEMKEGIPR
-1112 VVALEIE
+1112 IVALEME
-1119 ELDLQPGLDPVYL
+1119 ELHLEPGPDPIYL
-1132 DAEAFVGLSRTY
+1132 DAGVFVGLSRE
-1144 VREAFSVIA
+1144 VAHEAFGLL
-1153 RYPGDAPLVL
+1153 RRHPGESPIFL
-1163 VSNDG
+1163 VSGDG
-1168 VSEEIICTVE
+1168 MLEEKIGAIDD
-1178 ESSDL
+1178 SSDL
-1183 YAELKQ
+1183 HAELKQ
-1189 LLGLRCINAV
+1189 LLGPRCLTYAPP
-1199 RRAAEQGMERVS
+1199 AAEMEQVS

>member
-1 MPQLV
+1 
-6 VEVPWTTCRS
+6 
-16 ISYSSPRRVLTG
+16 
-28 RTGDRRRSF
+28 
-37 SGRRRNPGAEGG
+37 
-49 RLADT
+49 
-54 SGGAFAHLHCHSE
+54 
-67 YSMLDGASRIGDLIS
+67 MLDGASRIRDLIS
-82 FARDQGMPGLALTDH
+82 FAKDQGMPGLALTDH

-113 GIKPLMGCEVYV
+113 GIKPLLGCEVYV

-134 APYYHLTLIARTAE
+134 APYYHLTLLARTAE
-148 GYKNLMKLSTC
+148 GYRNLMKLSTC

-170 VDIEMLRK
+170 VDMEMLRK

-191 AEVPTMILEGRSEEA
+191 AEVPTRILEGRPDEA
-206 RKLVLQYAEIF
+206 RRILMEYQEIF
-217 DDVYL
+217 DAVYL
-222 EMQDHLEIPD
+222 EMQDHGIEQ

-237 EGLIRLHAETGLD
+237 EGLVRLHKETGID
-250 LVATNDSHYTTRN
+250 LVAANDSHYTTRN
-263 DARMHDVLLCIG
+263 DAKMHDVLLCIG
-275 TGKFFNDQN
+275 TGKFYNDPK
-284 RMRFSGQEFYVKPAE
+284 RMKFSGEEFYVKTVE
-299 EMAALFPNH
+299 EMARIFPDH

-315 IKVVES
+315 IKVVET

-336 FPKPEGCTADQYLRE
+336 FPKPHGYSADQYLRE
-351 QCERGLARRYGGRAK
+351 QCERGLLQRYGGRA
-366 SREVLSRLEF
+366 SSEEVRRRLEF

-393 WDFVKYAKDRKI
+393 WDFVKFAKDKKI

-431 GYSLLFERFLN
+431 EYSLLFERFLN

-477 AQIIK
+477 AQIIT

-500 YPYSDTDRL
+500 YPYSDTDKL
-509 AKFIPDKPVGTT
+509 AKFIPEKPVGTT
-521 LRDVLS
+521 LRDVLR
-527 PEDGSY
+527 PENGSY
-533 VAGEKHPGA
+533 VAGEKHPGP
-542 AREIIQFVEQDED
+542 AREIIQFVGQDEA

-585 PLTDIVPLQRITKD
+585 PLTDIVPLQAVKKANTKNDPAAD
-599 ENSVMV
+599 EEEEQISVMV
-605 QHPMGDVEALGL
+605 QHPMSDVEALGL

-622 LGLRNLDVIEETLK
+622 LGLRNLDVIEETLET
-636 IVREATGEE
+636 IRQSGGHEPDIRT
-645 IDTRNIPL
+645 IPL
-653 DDEKTLKLFAR
+653 DDAKTLKLFER

-708 PNFKRGKHDPESVK
+708 PTFKRGKHDPGSVK
-722 YIDPRLKPVLEPTY
+722 YLDERLKPILEPTY

-743 QLMEISKSL
+743 QLMEISKML

-770 NVKLLAPLKDKFIEG
+770 NAVMLATLKDKFMAGCAASGVSTEG
-785 CSENRVAP
+785 
-793 EVAEEL
+793 AEEL

-835 AYMGALMSS
+835 AYMAALMSS

-855 VAEARAMGVEVLPP
+855 VAEARAMKIQVLPP
-869 HVNESGHRFTVVGE
+869 DVNESGLRFTVVGD
-883 TIRFGLSAVKNVGGN
+883 TIRFGLSAVKNVGDSC
-898 FVEAVIEAREKDG
+898 VDSIIAAREEG
-911 PFEDIFDFCERVEA
+911 PFEDIFDFCERVD
-925 SIFNKRT
+925 SKTYNKRT
-932 IESLIKCGAFDSMGY
+932 VESLIKCGAFDNIGPA
-947 SRAALLKVHE
+947 RAAMVAVHA
-957 KAVEIAQKGS
+957 KAVERSTGGLKGAS
-967 KDAND
+967 ED
-972 AQFCMFDAAE
+972 QFSMFDAAE
-982 LASPRPEI
+982 IAPPK
-990 PHVEDDHRGTLEWEK
+990 PVFPDVEEDNRRDLEWEK

-1020 LHKLKKHADTT
+1020 LHKLKKHTDTT
-1031 VSDLDGCR
+1031 VSELEGYR
-1039 DGAVVW
+1039 DGAIVW
-1045 IGGLATSVRRNTT
+1045 VGGLATSVRTNTT
-1058 RKGDVMAMLQLDD
+1058 RKGDMMAMLQLDD

-1086 KCAPCVREDAILKV
+1086 RCSECVREDAVLKV
-1100 KGRVERKEGIPR
+1100 KGKVEMKEGIPR
-1112 VVALEIE
+1112 IVALEME
-1119 ELDLQPGLDPVYL
+1119 ELHLEPGPDPLYL
-1132 DAEAFVGLSRTY
+1132 DTGAFVGLTRK
-1144 VREAFSVIA
+1144 VAEEAFGLI
-1153 RYPGDAPLVL
+1153 RRHPGGSPLFL
-1163 VSNDG
+1163 VSGDG
-1168 VSEEIICTVE
+1168 MRQEKVGAISDT
-1178 ESSDL
+1178 SDL
-1183 YAELKQ
+1183 HAELKQ
-1189 LLGLRCINAV
+1189 LLGPRCLTYTSP
-1199 RRAAEQGMERVS
+1199 AEPEMEQVS

>member
-1 MPQLV
+1 MTRQ
-6 VEVPWTTCRS
+6 
-16 ISYSSPRRVLTG
+16 
-28 RTGDRRRSF
+28 RRREPWS
-37 SGRRRNPGAEGG
+37 RGG
-49 RLADT
+49 GSLAVS

-67 YSMLDGASRIGDLIS
+67 YSMLDGASRIRDLIS
-82 FARDQGMPGLALTDH
+82 FAKDQNMPGIALTDH
-97 GVMYGAV
+97 GVMYGAI
-104 KFYKEAKDA
+104 KFYKEATDA
-113 GIKPLMGCEVYV
+113 GIKPIMGCEVYV
-125 TADRNDRSR
+125 AADRHDRSR
-134 APYYHLTLIARTAE
+134 APYFHLTLLARTAE
-148 GYKNLMKLSTC
+148 GYRNLMKLSTA
-159 GFLEGFYYKPR
+159 GYLEGFYRKPR
-170 VDIEMLRK
+170 VDLELLRR
-178 YGRGIICLSGCLS
+178 YGKGLICLSGCLS
-191 AEVPTMILEGRSEEA
+191 AEAPTRILEGRPDEA
-206 RKLVLQYAEIF
+206 RRLLLEYAEIF

-275 TGKFFNDQN
+275 TGKFYNDPN
-284 RMRFSGQEFYVKPAE
+284 RMKFSGEEFYVKTAE
-299 EMAALFPNH
+299 EMARLFPDH

-315 IKVVES
+315 IKVVDL
-321 VEDVGIELGKTRLPN
+321 VEDPGIELGKTRLPN
-336 FPKPEGCTADQYLRE
+336 FPKPQGYTANQYLRE
-351 QCERGLARRYGGRAK
+351 LCESGLRGRYGDGAK
-366 SREVLSRLEF
+366 LPEVRRRLDF
-376 ELETIGKMGFAD
+376 ELETIKKMGFAD

-431 GYSLLFERFLN
+431 EYSLLFERFLN
-442 PDRINMPD
+442 PDRISMPD

-455 SVSGRSE
+455 SVQGRGE

-477 AQIIK
+477 AQIIT
-482 FGTIGAKAAIRDS
+482 FGTIGAKAAIRDA
-495 GRIYQ
+495 GRIFQ
-500 YPYSDTDRL
+500 YPYSDTDKL

-521 LRDVLS
+521 LDDVLT
-527 PEDGSY
+527 PGEDGY
-533 VAGEKHPGA
+533 VAGDKHPGA
-542 AREIIQFVEQDED
+542 ARDIIQYVERDEA

-585 PLTDIVPLQRITKD
+585 PLTEIVPLQRVARD
-599 ENSVMV
+599 EGSVMV

-622 LGLRNLDVIEETLK
+622 LGLRNLDVIEETLETIK
-636 IVREATGEE
+636 QTTGEE
-645 IDTRNIPL
+645 VDIRTIPL

-676 GMQRMLQEVRPD
+676 GMQRMLQEIRPD

-722 YIDPRLKPVLEPTY
+722 YLDERLKPILEPTY

-760 DTLRKAIGKK
+760 DTLRKAISKK
-770 NVKLLAPLKDKFIEG
+770 NAAMLATLRDKFMAG
-785 CSENRVAP
+785 CAASGVSTDG
-793 EVAEEL
+793 AEEL

-835 AYMGALMSS
+835 AYMAALMSS

-855 VAEARAMGVEVLPP
+855 VAEARAMKIQVLPP
-869 HVNESGHRFTVVGE
+869 DVNESGYRFTAVGN
-883 TIRFGLSAVKNVGGN
+883 TIRFGLCAVKNVGDN
-898 FVEAVIEAREKDG
+898 CVEAIITAREQDG
-911 PFEDIFDFCERVEA
+911 PFTDVFDLCERVDPKTY
-925 SIFNKRT
+925 NKRT
-932 IESLIKCGAFDSMGY
+932 IESLIKCGAFDSLGY
-947 SRAALLKVHE
+947 SRAAMLEVHAQ
-957 KAVEIAQKGS
+957 AVELATKGS
-967 KDAND
+967 KDTNAD
-972 AQFCMFDAAE
+972 QFCMFDDAE
-982 LASPRPEI
+982 LAPPRPQI
-990 PHVEDDHRGTLEWEK
+990 PAIEDDRRGILEWEK

-1020 LHKLKKHADTT
+1020 LHKLKKHTDTT
-1031 VSDLDGCR
+1031 VSDLDHCR
-1039 DGAVVW
+1039 DGQVVW
-1045 IGGLATSVRRNTT
+1045 VGGLATSVRRNTT
-1058 RKGDVMAMLQLDD
+1058 RKGDMMAMLQLDD

-1086 KCAPCVREDAILKV
+1086 KCASCIREDAVLKV

-1112 VVALEIE
+1112 VVAMELE
-1119 ELDLQPGLDPVYL
+1119 ELHLEPGLDPVYL
-1132 DAEAFVGLSRTY
+1132 DAGAFVGLSR
-1144 VREAFSVIA
+1144 VVAEEAFDVLG
-1153 RYPGDAPLVL
+1153 RHPGESPLVL
-1163 VSNDG
+1163 ISNDG
-1168 VSEEIICTVE
+1168 IPEETICTVE
-1178 ESSDL
+1178 DSSDL

-1189 LLGLRCINAV
+1189 LLGSRCISAV
-1199 RRAAEQGMERVS
+1199 RMFPEQKMERVS

>member
-1 MPQLV
+1 MAV
-6 VEVPWTTCRS
+6 
-16 ISYSSPRRVLTG
+16 
-28 RTGDRRRSF
+28 
-37 SGRRRNPGAEGG
+37 
-49 RLADT
+49 T

-67 YSMLDGASRIGDLIS
+67 YSMLDGASRIKDLIS

-104 KFYKEAKDA
+104 KFYKEATDA

-148 GYKNLMKLSTC
+148 GYRNLMKLSTC

-170 VDIEMLRK
+170 VDMEMLRK
-178 YGRGIICLSGCLS
+178 YG
-191 AEVPTMILEGRSEEA
+191 
-206 RKLVLQYAEIF
+206 
-217 DDVYL
+217 
-222 EMQDHLEIPD
+222 
-232 QRRVN
+232 
-237 EGLIRLHAETGLD
+237 
-250 LVATNDSHYTTRN
+250 HYTTRS

-275 TGKFFNDQN
+275 TGKFYNDPN
-284 RMRFSGQEFYVKPAE
+284 RMKFSGEEFYVKTVD
-299 EMAALFPNH
+299 EMARIFPDH

-315 IKVVES
+315 IKVLES
-321 VEDVGIELGKTRLPN
+321 VEDLGIELGKTRLPN
-336 FPKPEGCTADQYLRE
+336 FPKPEGYTADQYLRE

-366 SREVLSRLEF
+366 SREVLGRLEF
-376 ELETIGKMGFAD
+376 ELETIEKMGFAD

-431 GYSLLFERFLN
+431 EYSLLFERFLN

-462 VMRYVTDK
+462 VMSYVTDK

-477 AQIIK
+477 AQIIT

-500 YPYSDTDRL
+500 YPYSDTDKL
-509 AKFIPDKPVGTT
+509 AKFIPDKPVGTM
-521 LRDVLS
+521 LRDVLR
-527 PEDGSY
+527 PENGSY
-533 VAGEKHPGA
+533 VAGDKHPGP
-542 AREIIQFVEQDED
+542 AREIMSFVEQDEA
-555 AKQVL
+555 AKKVL

-585 PLTDIVPLQRITKD
+585 PLTDIVPLQRVARD
-599 ENSVMV
+599 EGSVMV
-605 QHPMGDVEALGL
+605 QHPMSDVEALGL

-622 LGLRNLDVIEETLK
+622 LGLRNLDVIEETLET
-636 IVREATGEE
+636 IRRGGGEE
-645 IDTRNIPL
+645 PDIRSIPL
-653 DDEKTLKLFAR
+653 DDERTLRLFAR

-676 GMQRMLQEVRPD
+676 GMQRMLQEIRPE
-688 RFDDLVA
+688 RVDDLVA

-722 YIDPRLKPVLEPTY
+722 YLDERLKPILEPTY

-770 NVKLLAPLKDKFIEG
+770 NAAMLATLKDKFMAG
-785 CSENRVAP
+785 CAASGVSTDG
-793 EVAEEL
+793 AEEL

-835 AYMGALMSS
+835 AYMAALMSS

-855 VAEARAMGVEVLPP
+855 VAEARAMKIQVLPP
-869 HVNESGHRFTVVGE
+869 DVNESGRRFTVVGK
-883 TIRFGLSAVKNVGGN
+883 TIRFGLSAVKNVGDSC
-898 FVEAVIEAREKDG
+898 VDSIISAREQGG
-911 PFEDIFDFCERVEA
+911 PFQDIFDFCERVDPKTY
-925 SIFNKRT
+925 NKRT
-932 IESLIKCGAFDSMGY
+932 LESLIKCGAFDNVGP
-947 SRAALLKVHE
+947 SRAAMVEVHA
-957 KAVEIAQKGS
+957 KAVERSTKGL
-967 KDAND
+967 KGAHED
-972 AQFCMFDAAE
+972 QFSMFDASE
-982 LASPRPEI
+982 LAPPRPEF
-990 PHVEDDHRGTLEWEK
+990 PDVEEDHRRSLEWEK
-1005 ETLGLYVS
+1005 ETMGLYVS

-1020 LHKLKKHADTT
+1020 LHKLKKHTDTT
-1031 VSDLDGCR
+1031 VSDLEGHR
-1039 DGAVVW
+1039 DGAIVW
-1045 IGGLATSVRRNTT
+1045 VGGLATSVRTNTT
-1058 RKGDVMAMLQLDD
+1058 RKGDMMAMLQLDD

-1086 KCAPCVREDAILKV
+1086 KCSACVREDAVLKV
-1100 KGRVERKEGIPR
+1100 KGKVEMKEGIPR
-1112 VVALEIE
+1112 IVALEME
-1119 ELDLQPGLDPVYL
+1119 ELHLEPGADPLYL
-1132 DAEAFVGLSRTY
+1132 DAGAFVGHSQK
-1144 VREAFSVIA
+1144 VAREAFELLL
-1153 RYPGDAPLVL
+1153 RHPGQIPIFL
-1163 VSNDG
+1163 VSGAGMREKIADIADS
-1168 VSEEIICTVE
+1168 SE
-1178 ESSDL
+1178 L
-1183 YAELKQ
+1183 HAELKQ
-1189 LLGLRCINAV
+1189 LLGPKCLTYTSPATEPEM
-1199 RRAAEQGMERVS
+1199 EQVS

>member
-1 MPQLV
+1 
-6 VEVPWTTCRS
+6 
-16 ISYSSPRRVLTG
+16 
-28 RTGDRRRSF
+28 
-37 SGRRRNPGAEGG
+37 
-49 RLADT
+49 
-54 SGGAFAHLHCHSE
+54 
-67 YSMLDGASRIGDLIS
+67 MLDGASRIRDLIS
-82 FARDQGMPGLALTDH
+82 FAKDQGMPGLALTDH

-104 KFYKEAKDA
+104 KFYKEATNA
-113 GIKPLMGCEVYV
+113 GIKPLLGCEVYV

-148 GYKNLMKLSTC
+148 GYRNLMKLSTC

-170 VDIEMLRK
+170 VDMEMLRK

-191 AEVPTMILEGRSEEA
+191 AEVPTRILEGRPDEA
-206 RKLVLQYAEIF
+206 RRILLEYAEIF

-222 EMQDHLEIPD
+222 EMQDHGIEQ
-232 QRRVN
+232 QRHVN
-237 EGLIRLHAETGLD
+237 EGVVKLHKETGIP
-250 LVATNDSHYTTRN
+250 LVAANDSHYTTRN

-275 TGKFFNDQN
+275 TGKFYNDPK
-284 RMRFSGQEFYVKPAE
+284 RMKFSGEEFYVKTVE
-299 EMAALFPNH
+299 EMARVFPDH

-315 IKVVES
+315 IKVVET

-336 FPKPEGCTADQYLRE
+336 FPKPQGYTADQYLRE
-351 QCERGLARRYGGRAK
+351 QCERGLAMRYGDRAG
-366 SREVLSRLEF
+366 SEEVRRRLEF

-431 GYSLLFERFLN
+431 QYSLLFERFLN

-477 AQIIK
+477 AQIIT

-500 YPYSDTDRL
+500 YPYSDTDKL
-509 AKFIPDKPVGTT
+509 AKFIPEKPVGTT
-521 LRDVLS
+521 LRDVLL
-527 PEDGSY
+527 PENDSY
-533 VAGEKHPGA
+533 VAGEKHPGP
-542 AREIIQFVEQDED
+542 AREIIQFVGQNEA

-585 PLTDIVPLQRITKD
+585 PLTDIVPLQRVARD
-599 ENSVMV
+599 EGSVMV
-605 QHPMGDVEALGL
+605 QHPMSDVEALGL

-622 LGLRNLDVIEETLK
+622 LGLRNLDVIEETLET
-636 IVREATGEE
+636 IRTAGGEE
-645 IDTRNIPL
+645 PDIRTIPL

-708 PNFKRGKHDPESVK
+708 PNFKRGKHDPDSVK
-722 YIDPRLKPVLEPTY
+722 YLDERLKPILEPTY

-743 QLMEISKSL
+743 QLMEISKTL

-770 NVKLLAPLKDKFIEG
+770 NAAMLATLKDKFMAGCAANGVSTEG
-785 CSENRVAP
+785 
-793 EVAEEL
+793 AEEL

-835 AYMGALMSS
+835 AYMAALMSS

-855 VAEARAMGVEVLPP
+855 VAEARAMKIRVLPP
-869 HVNESGHRFTVVGE
+869 DVNESGRRFTVVGD
-883 TIRFGLSAVKNVGGN
+883 TIRFGLSAVKNVGDSC
-898 FVEAVIEAREKDG
+898 VDSIIAAREDG
-911 PFEDIFDFCERVEA
+911 PFEDIFDFCERVD
-925 SIFNKRT
+925 SKTYNKRT
-932 IESLIKCGAFDSMGY
+932 LESLIKCGAFDNEGP
-947 SRAALLKVHE
+947 SRAAMVEVHA
-957 KAVEIAQKGS
+957 KAVERSTRGLKGAS
-967 KDAND
+967 ED
-972 AQFCMFDAAE
+972 QFSMFDASE
-982 LASPRPEI
+982 LTPPKPEF
-990 PHVEDDHRGTLEWEK
+990 PDVEDDNRTSLEWEK

-1020 LHKLKKHADTT
+1020 LHKLKKHTDTT
-1031 VSDLDGCR
+1031 VSELEGFR
-1039 DGAVVW
+1039 DGAIVW
-1045 IGGLATSVRRNTT
+1045 VGGLATSVRTNTT
-1058 RKGDVMAMLQLDD
+1058 RKGDMMAMLQLDD

-1086 KCAPCVREDAILKV
+1086 KCANCVREDAVLKV
-1100 KGRVERKEGIPR
+1100 KGKVEMKEGVPR
-1112 VVALEIE
+1112 IVALEME
-1119 ELDLQPGLDPVYL
+1119 ELHLEPGVDPLYL
-1132 DAEAFVGLSRTY
+1132 DASAFVGLSRQAAQ
-1144 VREAFSVIA
+1144 EAFRLLR
-1153 RYPGDAPLVL
+1153 RYPGESPLFL
-1163 VSNDG
+1163 VSDDG
-1168 VSEEIICTVE
+1168 MLEEKIGGITDT
-1178 ESSDL
+1178 SDL
-1183 YAELKQ
+1183 HAELKQ
-1189 LLGLRCINAV
+1189 LLGPRCLSYTLP
-1199 RRAAEQGMERVS
+1199 AAELEIEQVS

>member
-1 MPQLV
+1 
-6 VEVPWTTCRS
+6 
-16 ISYSSPRRVLTG
+16 
-28 RTGDRRRSF
+28 
-37 SGRRRNPGAEGG
+37 
-49 RLADT
+49 
-54 SGGAFAHLHCHSE
+54 
-67 YSMLDGASRIGDLIS
+67 MLDGASRIKDLIS
-82 FARDQGMPGLALTDH
+82 FAKDQGMPGLALTDH

-148 GYKNLMKLSTC
+148 GYRNLMKLTTC

-170 VDIEMLRK
+170 VDMEMLRRH
-178 YGRGIICLSGCLS
+178 GRGIICLSGCLS
-191 AEVPTMILEGRSEEA
+191 AEVPTRILEGRPDEA
-206 RKLVLQYAEIF
+206 RRLALEYAEIF

-232 QRRVN
+232 QKRVN
-237 EGLIRLHAETGLD
+237 EGLIRLHEETGLD

-299 EMAALFPNH
+299 EMSALFPDH

-336 FPKPEGCTADQYLRE
+336 FPKPEGYTADQYLRE
-351 QCERGLARRYGGRAK
+351 QCERGLAKRYGGRAR
-366 SREVLSRLEF
+366 SREVLGRLEF

-431 GYSLLFERFLN
+431 EYSLLFERFLN

-477 AQIIK
+477 AQIIT

-500 YPYSDTDRL
+500 YPYSDTDKL

-521 LRDVLS
+521 LRDVLR
-527 PEDGSY
+527 PENGTY
-533 VAGEKHPGA
+533 VAGDKHPGA
-542 AREIIQFVEQDED
+542 AREIVHFVEQDE
-555 AKQVL
+555 AARQVL

-585 PLTDIVPLQRITKD
+585 PLTDIVPLQFTKTRGASVDDD
-599 ENSVMV
+599 EELPVMV
-605 QHPMGDVEALGL
+605 QHPMSDVEALGL

-622 LGLRNLDVIEETLK
+622 LGLRNLDVIEETLET
-636 IVREATGEE
+636 IRRGGGEE
-645 IDTRNIPL
+645 PDIRSIPL
-653 DDEKTLKLFAR
+653 DDEETLKLFAR

-695 LNALYRPG
+695 MNALYRPG

-708 PNFKRGKHDPESVK
+708 PNFKRGKHNPESVE
-722 YIDPRLKPVLEPTY
+722 YLDERLKPILEPTY

-770 NVKLLAPLKDKFIEG
+770 NAAMLATLKDKFMAGCAASGVSTEG
-785 CSENRVAP
+785 
-793 EVAEEL
+793 AEEL

-835 AYMGALMSS
+835 AYMAALMSS

-855 VAEARAMGVEVLPP
+855 VAEARAMKIQVLPP
-869 HVNESGHRFTVVGE
+869 DVNESGRRFTVVGE
-883 TIRFGLSAVKNVGGN
+883 TIRFGLSAVKNVGDSC
-898 FVEAVIEAREKDG
+898 VDSIIAARADG
-911 PFEDIFDFCERVEA
+911 PFEDIFAFCERVDTKTY
-925 SIFNKRT
+925 NKRT
-932 IESLIKCGAFDSMGY
+932 IESLIKCGAFDNVGP
-947 SRAALLKVHE
+947 SRAAMVEVHA
-957 KAVEIAQKGS
+957 KAVERSTRGLKGAHE
-967 KDAND
+967 D
-972 AQFCMFDAAE
+972 QFSMFDASE
-982 LASPRPEI
+982 LAPPRPEF
-990 PHVEDDHRGTLEWEK
+990 PDVEEDHRRDLEWEK

-1013 DHPLRPV
+1013 DHPLRPI
-1020 LHKLKKHADTT
+1020 LHKLGKHTDAT
-1031 VSDLDGCR
+1031 VSDLENYK
-1039 DGAVVW
+1039 DGAMVW
-1045 IGGLATSVRRNTT
+1045 VGGLATSVRTNTT
-1058 RKGDVMAMLQLDD
+1058 RKGDMMAVLQLDD
-1071 TRGLAEV
+1071 TRGFAEV

-1086 KCAPCVREDAILKV
+1086 RCAGCVREDAVLKV
-1100 KGRVERKEGIPR
+1100 KGKVEIKEGIPR
-1112 VVALEIE
+1112 IVALSME
-1119 ELDLQPGLDPVYL
+1119 ELHLEPGADSVYL
-1132 DAEAFVGLSRTY
+1132 DAGAFVGHSRR
-1144 VREAFSVIA
+1144 VAKEVFALLK
-1153 RYPGDAPLVL
+1153 RYPGESPIFL
-1163 VSNDG
+1163 VSDDRMLEKKIG
-1168 VSEEIICTVE
+1168 AITDSSE
-1178 ESSDL
+1178 L
-1183 YAELKQ
+1183 HAEVKQ
-1189 LLGLRCINAV
+1189 LLGPKCLTYTSPATEGTPEPEM
-1199 RRAAEQGMERVS
+1199 EQVS